1 MTERIRLTEKAI
13 ERFRPK
19 EREYT
24 VWDTRLAGF
33 GIRVRTT
40 GRKSFVFHWSKAG
53 KAHRATIGSTTLLTP
68 DRALAICASLQADLH
83 GDGGQ
88 PRRARKKAGETPT
101 LLEFIMGPWK
111 IACYD
116 RYKASTKPFLDYA
129 LKRQLLPAFGNLGI
143 EQIEKADIVRWFVK
157 YSQKSP
163 GGANKALGLLHQI
176 MNQAIACGVVSRNP
190 ASGIRKNA
198 GRKLNRFLSVDE
210 IRRLNQTLDQWV
222 SARPKNSQNAD
233 IVRLLLLTGCRRG
246 EILNLQWREVHGDTL
261 HLTNAKTGP
270 RRVFLN
276 GSAQELIAR
285 QPRNGSPWVFPSPL
299 DSTGPR
305 KNINAFWV
313 AVRKRAGLE
322 DARLHDLRHTLASQA
337 VLQGVSLPVVARL
350 LGHSKAVM
358 TLRVYSHVADRE
370 VEAAAERIGG
380 ILSELTRC

>member
-13 ERFRPK
+13 ERLRPK

-33 GIRVRTT
+33 GVRVRTT

-53 KAHRATIGSTTLLTP
+53 KAHRATIGSTTFLTP
-68 DRALAICASLQADLH
+68 DRALARCASLQAELH
-83 GDGGQ
+83 DGRP
-88 PRRARKKAGETPT
+88 PRRVRENAGETPT
-101 LLEFIMGPWK
+101 LRQFITGPWK
-111 IACYD
+111 TACYD
-116 RYKASTKPFLDYA
+116 RYKASTKPFIDCA
-129 LKRQLLPAFGNLGI
+129 LKRQLLPAFGNLPI
-143 EQIEKADIVRWFVK
+143 DRIDKADVVRWFTK
-157 YSQKSP
+157 YSRKSP

-233 IVRLLLLTGCRRG
+233 IVRLLLYTGCRRG

-276 GSAQELIAR
+276 SSAQELIAR

-299 DSTGPR
+299 DSTRPR
-305 KNINAFWV
+305 KDINAFWI
-313 AVRKRAGLE
+313 AIRKRAGLE
-322 DARLHDLRHTLASQA
+322 DVRLHDLRHTLASQA

-370 VEAAAERIGG
+370 VEAAAERIGD
-380 ILSELTRC
+380 ILSELTQC

>member
-13 ERFRPK
+13 ERLRPK

-33 GIRVRTT
+33 GVRVRTT

-53 KAHRATIGSTTLLTP
+53 KAHRATIGSTTFLTP
-68 DRALAICASLQADLH
+68 DRALARCASLQAELH
-83 GDGGQ
+83 DGRP
-88 PRRARKKAGETPT
+88 PRRVRENAGETPT
-101 LLEFIMGPWK
+101 LRQFITGPWK
-111 IACYD
+111 TACYD
-116 RYKASTKPFLDYA
+116 RYKASTKPFIDCA
-129 LKRQLLPAFGNLGI
+129 LKRQLLPAFGNLPI
-143 EQIEKADIVRWFVK
+143 NRIDKADVVRWFTK
-157 YSQKSP
+157 YSRKSP

-233 IVRLLLLTGCRRG
+233 IVRLLLYTGCRRG

-276 GSAQELIAR
+276 SSAQELIAR

-299 DSTGPR
+299 DSTRPR
-305 KNINAFWV
+305 KDINAFWI
-313 AVRKRAGLE
+313 AIRKRAGLE
-322 DARLHDLRHTLASQA
+322 DVRLHDLRHTLASQA

-370 VEAAAERIGG
+370 VEAAAERIGD
-380 ILSELTRC
+380 ILSELTQC

>member
-1 MTERIRLTEKAI
+1 MTERIRLTQKAI
-13 ERFRPK
+13 KRLRPK

-33 GIRVRTT
+33 GVRVRTT

-53 KAHRATIGSTTLLTP
+53 KAHRATIGSTTFLTP
-68 DRALAICASLQADLH
+68 DRALARCASLQAELH
-83 GDGGQ
+83 GGR
-88 PRRARKKAGETPT
+88 PSRRARENAGDTPT
-101 LLEFIMGPWK
+101 LREFVTGSWK
-111 IACYD
+111 TACYD

-129 LKRQLLPAFGNLGI
+129 LKRQLLPAFGNLEI
-143 EQIEKADIVRWFVK
+143 DRIDKADVVHWFTK
-157 YSQKSP
+157 YSRKSP

-176 MNQAIACGVVSRNP
+176 MNQAIVCGVVSRNP

-198 GRKLNRFLSVDE
+198 SRKLNRFLSVEE

-222 SARPKNSQNAD
+222 SDRPKNAQNAD
-233 IVRLLLLTGCRRG
+233 IIRLLLHTGCRRG
-246 EILNLQWREVHGDTL
+246 EILNLQWWKVHGDTL

-276 GSAQELIAR
+276 RSAQELIAR
-285 QPRNGSPWVFPSPL
+285 QPRMGSPWVFPSPL
-299 DSTGPR
+299 DSTRPR
-305 KNINAFWV
+305 KDINAFWV
-313 AVRKRAGLE
+313 AIRKRAGL
-322 DARLHDLRHTLASQA
+322 DDVRLHDLRHTVASQA

-380 ILSELTRC
+380 ILSELTQC

>member
-13 ERFRPK
+13 ERLRPK

-33 GIRVRTT
+33 GVRVRTT

-53 KAHRATIGSTTLLTP
+53 KAHRATIGSTTFLTP
-68 DRALAICASLQADLH
+68 DRALARCASLQAELH
-83 GDGGQ
+83 DGRP
-88 PRRARKKAGETPT
+88 PRRVRENAGETPT
-101 LLEFIMGPWK
+101 LRQFTTGPWK
-111 IACYD
+111 TACYD
-116 RYKASTKPFLDYA
+116 RYKASTKPFIDCA
-129 LKRQLLPAFGNLGI
+129 LKRQLLPAFGNLPI
-143 EQIEKADIVRWFVK
+143 DRIDKADVVRWFTK
-157 YSQKSP
+157 YSRKSP

-233 IVRLLLLTGCRRG
+233 IVRLLLYTGCRRG

-276 GSAQELIAR
+276 SSAQELIAR

-299 DSTGPR
+299 DSTRPR
-305 KNINAFWV
+305 KDINAFWI
-313 AVRKRAGLE
+313 AIRKRAGLE
-322 DARLHDLRHTLASQA
+322 DVRLHDLRHTLASQA

-370 VEAAAERIGG
+370 VEAAAERIGD
-380 ILSELTRC
+380 ILSELTQC

>member
-1 MTERIRLTEKAI
+1 MTERIRLTERAI
-13 ERFRPK
+13 ERLRPK

-33 GIRVRTT
+33 GVRVRTT

-53 KAHRATIGSTTLLTP
+53 KAHRATIGSTTFLTP
-68 DRALAICASLQADLH
+68 DRALARCASLQAELH
-83 GDGGQ
+83 DGRP
-88 PRRARKKAGETPT
+88 PRRVRENAGETPT
-101 LLEFIMGPWK
+101 LRQFITGPWK
-111 IACYD
+111 TACYD
-116 RYKASTKPFLDYA
+116 RYKASTKPFIDCA
-129 LKRQLLPAFGNLGI
+129 LKRQLLPAFGNLLI
-143 EQIEKADIVRWFVK
+143 DRIDKADVVRWFTK
-157 YSQKSP
+157 YSRKSP

-176 MNQAIACGVVSRNP
+176 MNQAIACGIVSRNP

-233 IVRLLLLTGCRRG
+233 IVRLLLYTGCRRG

-261 HLTNAKTGP
+261 HITNAKTGP

-276 GSAQELIAR
+276 RSAQELIAR
-285 QPRNGSPWVFPSPL
+285 QPRMGSLWVFPSPL
-299 DSTGPR
+299 DSTRPR
-305 KNINAFWV
+305 KDINAFWI
-313 AVRKRAGLE
+313 AIRKCAGL
-322 DARLHDLRHTLASQA
+322 DDVRLHDLRHTVTSQA

-370 VEAAAERIGG
+370 VEAAAERIGD
-380 ILSELTRC
+380 ILSELTQC

>member
-13 ERFRPK
+13 KRLRPK

-33 GIRVRTT
+33 GVRVRTT

-53 KAHRATIGSTTLLTP
+53 KAHRATIGSTTFLTP
-68 DRALAICASLQADLH
+68 DRALARCASLQAELH
-83 GDGGQ
+83 GGR
-88 PRRARKKAGETPT
+88 PSRRVRENAGDTPT
-101 LLEFIMGPWK
+101 LREFITGSWK
-111 IACYD
+111 TACYD

-129 LKRQLLPAFGNLGI
+129 LQRQLLPAFGNLAI
-143 EQIEKADIVRWFVK
+143 DRIDRAAVVRWFTK
-157 YSQKSP
+157 YSRKSP

-176 MNQAIACGVVSRNP
+176 MNQAIACGIVSRNP

-198 GRKLNRFLSVDE
+198 SRKLNRFLSVEE

-233 IVRLLLLTGCRRG
+233 IIRLLLHTGCRRG

-261 HLTNAKTGP
+261 HLTNAKNGP

-276 GSAQELIAR
+276 RSAQELIAH
-285 QPRNGSPWVFPSPL
+285 QPRTGSPWVFPSPL
-299 DSTGPR
+299 DSTRPR
-305 KNINAFWV
+305 KDINAFWI
-313 AVRKRAGLE
+313 AIRKRAGL
-322 DARLHDLRHTLASQA
+322 DDVRLHDLRHTVASQA
-337 VLQGVSLPVVARL
+337 VLQGVPLPVVARL

-380 ILSELTRC
+380 ILSELTQC